1 MLVGLGFSWN
11 LEISKHHFWIF
22 YDFWGSKKKMLP
34 GCGPNPSPPI
44 IHPRWN
50 HPTGEAWYLCRG
62 SVRQNRYCC
71 MEPYCHGGWYRMQHR
86 ILGSDRG
93 GDERVGMGGMFFF
106 VKVGSF
112 FFWEVGGIFCWEI
125 SLEGGNFGGKM
136 LGKLCEHFESLELYM
151 FSTAHQNP

>member
-1 MLVGLGFSWN
+1 MKFGNFKTSLLDFLWFLGFQ
-11 LEISKHHFWIF
+11 
-22 YDFWGSKKKMLP
+22 KKKCSRGVVQTLP
-34 GCGPNPSPPI
+34 LPSSIHGEITQQVKPGTSAAAALDKIDIAAWSHTAMVGGTVCNIESLDPI
-44 IHPRWN
+44 
-50 HPTGEAWYLCRG
+50 E
-62 SVRQNRYCC
+62 
-71 MEPYCHGGWYRMQHR
+71 
-86 ILGSDRG
+86 
-93 GDERVGMGGMFFF
+93 VGMKGWEWGECFFF